1 MLTLSTRIWISFVT
15 VLLAGLILSYVISL
29 SGQQVGETT
38 RNLVSVQLPKLD
50 LIKSFRSSIT
60 EHERLLYEYY
70 STTNRQVI
78 WPKVLKQ
85 EQEFQ
90 KYLGSISESFSGD
103 IMYLPRLQSE
113 ITTISHTLDKN
124 LAMQSVD
131 WDQARLELAKLTE
144 TGQQAENI
152 LFMLTQKIQNDA
164 HQGAQDTQLQIDN
177 IIRLVIVFT
186 AFIIVAAMFVG
197 FYTQANI
204 RKTAK
209 RRALAK
215 FPERNPNPVLNL
227 NWQGEVLFSNPAY
240 QTLLTEIQDCK
251 PGLTQLLPHDFIS
264 NLRTWQRE
272 HKSIINFEDKIAQYH
287 LHFSLSLLPDLESCH
302 VYIEDITERKKAQDQ
317 LKYQALHDVH
327 TGLPNRR
334 KFEDTLNEKISFNK
348 PFYALFISIDRFKFI
363 TSSQGYDIGDRIIQ
377 HMGKRLQTF
386 CGNLQKHIQTF
397 RLEGEIF
404 CILLD
409 ESEENNIH
417 DLVGSIQR
425 SMDAPLCVDQ
435 HRYYLNLSMGTCHYP
450 QDGQSARN
458 LITNGNAA
466 LNFASRVGDSWHAY
480 DSALHADEQSWL
492 PIEEGMRNAL
502 AKHQFLLHYQAK
514 VDADSTQVK
523 GAEALIR
530 WVGEDGKMISP
541 GMFIPVAEQT
551 GLIIKIG
558 QWVIE
563 EGFHQAKRFLDNKQD
578 IQLAINIS
586 ARQFQHRHFLKQ
598 LQTTLEKSQADPSK
612 IELEITE
619 SLIMENA
626 DHSIE
631 IMKKLKDMGF
641 ALAIDDFGTGYSS
654 LSYLKQF
661 PIDTLKVDQAF
672 VRHLESD
679 HDDKN
684 IVRAIVDLA
693 KHLNLKTI
701 AEGVETQ
708 GQYHFLKDIGC
719 DYIQGFLFSKPDT
732 VEKLIKPSSPF

>member
-1 MLTLSTRIWISFVT
+1 MLTLSKRIWISFITVVT
-15 VLLAGLILSYVISL
+15 VGVIMSYVISV
-29 SGQQVGETT
+29 SGQQAGKTAH
-38 RNLVSVQLPKLD
+38 NLVAVQLPKLAQ
-50 LIKSFRSSIT
+50 IKSFWASII
-60 EHERLLYEYY
+60 EHEVLLYEYY
-70 STTNRQVI
+70 STTNRDDI
-78 WPKVLKQ
+78 WPKVLHQ
-85 EQEFQ
+85 EQTF
-90 KYLGSISESFSGD
+90 KDHLKSISNSFSGE
-103 IMYLPRLQSE
+103 IMYLPRLQDE
-113 ITTISHTLDKN
+113 LITISRTLDKN
-124 LAMQSVD
+124 LGMQNVD
-131 WDQARLELAKLTE
+131 WDLARSELAKLTE
-144 TGQQAENI
+144 TGEQAEKLLI
-152 LFMLTQKIQNDA
+152 MLTQKIEADA
-164 HQGAQDTQLQIDN
+164 WQGAQSTQIQIDN
-177 IIRLVIVFT
+177 IVKLVIGFT
-186 AFIIVAAMFVG
+186 LIIIVVAMFVG
-197 FYTQANI
+197 FYTQVNI

-209 RRALAK
+209 RKALAK

-227 NWQGEVLFSNPAY
+227 DWHGNILFSNPAY
-240 QTLLTEIQDCK
+240 QNLLIEIQGCQ
-251 PGLTQLLPHDFIS
+251 PNLSQLLPDDFGSRLKDWQHQHENFIS
-264 NLRTWQRE
+264 
-272 HKSIINFEDKIAQYH
+272 FEGKIAQYY
-287 LHFSLSLLPDLESCH
+287 LNYSLSLLPDLESCH
-302 VYIEDITERKKAQDQ
+302 VYIEDITEQKKAQDQ
-317 LKYQALHDVH
+317 LKYQAFHDIH

-334 KFEDTLNEKISFNK
+334 QFENTLNAKITADK

-363 TSSQGYDIGDRIIQ
+363 TSSQGYYIGDRIIE

-404 CILLD
+404 CILMD
-409 ESEENNIH
+409 QSEQNHINEVIN
-417 DLVGSIQR
+417 SIQN
-425 SMDAPLCVDQ
+425 SMDEPLCVDQ
-435 HRYYLNLSMGTCHYP
+435 HRYYLNLSMGACNFP
-450 QDGQSARN
+450 IDGKSAQS

-466 LNFASRVGDSWHAY
+466 LNFASRVGDSWQQY
-480 DSALHADEQSWL
+480 DPNLHAAEQSWL
-492 PIEEGMRNAL
+492 PIEEGLRHAL
-502 AKHQFLLHYQAK
+502 TEQQFVLHYQAK
-514 VDADSTQVK
+514 VAADSTQVK

-530 WVGEDGKMISP
+530 WIGEDGKMISP

-563 EGFHQAKRFLDNKQD
+563 EGFNQARRFLDNKQD

-586 ARQFQHRHFLKQ
+586 ARQFQHRHFLQQ
-598 LQTTLEKSQADPSK
+598 LKHTLEISQADPTK

-626 DHSIE
+626 DQSIQ

-672 VRHLESD
+672 VRHLETD
-679 HDDKN
+679 NDDKS

-719 DYIQGFLFSKPDT
+719 DFIQGYLFSKPDA
-732 VEKLIKPSSPF
+732 VEHLIKPPSFK

>member
-15 VLLAGLILSYVISL
+15 VLTAGVILSYVISL
-29 SGQQVGETT
+29 SGKQVGDTT
-38 RNLVSVQLPKLD
+38 RHLVTVQLPKLA
-50 LIKSFRSSIT
+50 LIKSFRASLT

-70 STTNRQVI
+70 STTNRQII

-90 KYLGSISESFSGD
+90 KYLSSISESFAGD

-113 ITTISHTLDKN
+113 ITSISHTLDKN

-152 LFMLTQKIQNDA
+152 LFMLTQKIQNEA
-164 HQGAQDTQLQIDN
+164 QQGAIDTQLQIDN
-177 IIRLVIVFT
+177 IIRLVIIFT
-186 AFIIVAAMFVG
+186 AFIILAAMFVG

-215 FPERNPNPVLNL
+215 FPERNPNPILNL
-227 NWQGEVLFSNPAY
+227 NWQGEILFSNPAY
-240 QTLLTEIQDCK
+240 EDLLIKIQGGK
-251 PGLTQLLPHDFIS
+251 PNLSQLLPNDFI
-264 NLRTWQRE
+264 NKLRNWQRE
-272 HKSIINFEDKIAQYH
+272 HKTIINFEDKIAQYH
-287 LHFSLSLLPDLESCH
+287 LHYSLSLLPDLESCH
-302 VYIEDITERKKAQDQ
+302 VYIEDITERKKAQEQ
-317 LKYQALHDVH
+317 LKYQAFHDIH

-334 KFEDTLNEKISFNK
+334 KFENTLNEKIEFNR
-348 PFYALFISIDRFKFI
+348 PFYTLFISIDRFKFI
-363 TSSQGYDIGDRIIQ
+363 TSSQGYDIGDRIIE

-409 ESEENNIH
+409 ESEENNIT
-417 DLVGSIQR
+417 DLIAAIQG
-425 SMDAPLCVDQ
+425 SMDAPLSVDK
-435 HRYYLNLSMGTCHYP
+435 HRYYLNLSIGTCHYP
-450 QDGQSARN
+450 HDGQSARS

-466 LNFASRVGDSWHAY
+466 LNYATRVGDSWHTY
-480 DSALHADEQSWL
+480 NPDLHAAEQSWL
-492 PIEEGMRNAL
+492 PIEEGLRNAL
-502 AKHQFLLHYQAK
+502 THHQFLLHYQAK
-514 VDADSTQVK
+514 VDAGSTKVK

-530 WVGEDGKMISP
+530 WVAEDGKMISP

-563 EGFHQAKRFLDNKQD
+563 EGFSQAKRFLDNKQD

-586 ARQFQHRHFLKQ
+586 ARQFQHRHFLTQ
-598 LQTTLEKSQADPSK
+598 LQETLEKSQADPSK

-631 IMKKLKDMGF
+631 IMKKLKNMGF

-679 HDDKN
+679 NDDKN

-693 KHLNLKTI
+693 KHLDLKTI

-719 DYIQGFLFSKPDT
+719 DYIQGFLFSKPDS
-732 VEKLIKPSSPF
+732 VDKLIKPIRSF